1 MTRCRNRRRSVLVA
15 AMCLALSTPVLAA
28 DEAASELVVEP
39 AQQVDLLIQRHDGDG
54 LVKLARQLQGGD
66 AVSVDNPLRVPD
78 FPKARQAFEAA
89 VTIPGP
95 RQGEAKLFLAKMMLS
110 GEGGP
115 VDVDRALSLL
125 EDVIKAGNAEAAFLR
140 GQRLASRPDRI
151 AQARDDLNL
160 ALRLGDAAA
169 AFELARLPGSTPEQ
183 AAAMTQF
190 GINLLGQRAARGDA
204 NAAFDL
210 GGYYRRLSAK
220 PEDQEK
226 ALSWYRKSAELG
238 QATATLWVARLLANP
253 DSPLFDPAAAVKQY
267 EAAARDGSIEAAQEL
282 VRDFADAGKL
292 SVPPAVYDT
301 WIGKLIDA
309 KDATAV
315 LYYSQ
320 ALQET
325 AEQRRTSSDAL
336 YEATMSGR
344 VAPEDLVRIGESFRD
359 GAGVVIDQTRA
370 ANIFRLGVENG
381 SGAALTRFAH
391 IVIDVPSLRSHENVA
406 LAAAKLSELSS
417 KGSVTGEM
425 LLGDMYAKGV
435 LGAVD
440 ETKAIDHYLKALA
453 HAESVEVLNRVA
465 DVYLSSPDNDTQRKA
480 FPFIERASRAGSE
493 SAMLKEAQAYADG
506 KLVRQ
511 DFDKAVTLYRKAI
524 ALGATDALVNLAN
537 LYLSR
542 GGDSAFKDAHEAFSS
557 AIAAGNR
564 EAPVE
569 MARFLKANG
578 KLDEAISRLTTA
590 ARKKNS
596 PAAVELYQYLSER
609 AQNPDVGIQWLRLA
623 LKTVSDIPRE
633 KVRLASAMLLPS
645 DVRLNGQAAFML
657 RELAGANIPGAAVAL
672 ANVYIEGKGD
682 AKDVPAGLELLE
694 QASQKGEIDAL
705 TKLGDLYMDG
715 QFVEGDEPRA
725 VGYYRAA
732 LVIHPTDPS
741 ANMRLARAYREG
753 RGVKRDLAVAATN
766 LKTASDAGNPMATR
780 ELGLAYMW
788 GSGVEKKEDKGLQL
802 LRSAADHGYAFAWHD
817 LAETYGSAVG
827 PGVDASQAFRMNMRG
842 AKEGHVS
849 AMIGAGIALLSGF
862 GTQRDPEAGILWLER
877 ASASTGWDASDAMY
891 RLAEVYQYGIGVDRN
906 LEKAREW
913 ELRAAN
919 AGSTTAMF
927 HLALQLEADNTDAS
941 RAEAI
946 KWLESAR
953 ALKHVQAAKKLRTM
967 QAGDGTAASSQGAED
982 KGVEDNGVE
991 E

>member
-1 MTRCRNRRRSVLVA
+1 MTDRRKRRPNVLVA
-15 AMCLALSTPVLAA
+15 ALCLGLSTPVLAA
-28 DEAASELVVEP
+28 DEPTAEP
-39 AQQVDLLIQRHDGDG
+39 AQQVDLLIQQHDSDG
-54 LVKLARQLQGGD
+54 LVKLARQLQSGN

-78 FPKARQAFEAA
+78 FPKARQALEAA
-89 VTIPGP
+89 VTMPGA
-95 RQGEAKLFLAKMMLS
+95 RQAEAKLFLAKMMLG

-115 VDVDRALSLL
+115 VDVDRAISLL
-125 EDVIKAGNAEAAFLR
+125 ADVIKTGNAEAAFLR
-140 GQRLASRPDRI
+140 GQRLASRPERI
-151 AQARDDLNL
+151 AEARDDLSL

-169 AFELARLPGSTPEQ
+169 AFELAKLAGSTPEQ

-190 GINLLGQRAARGDA
+190 GIDLLGQRAARGDA
-204 NAAFDL
+204 GAAFDL
-210 GGYYRRLSAK
+210 AGYYRRLSDK
-220 PEDQEK
+220 TEDQEK

-238 QATATLWVARLLANP
+238 QQTAALWVARLLGNP

-267 EAAARDGSIEAAQEL
+267 EAAARAGSIEAAQEL
-282 VRDFADAGKL
+282 VRDFADAGTL
-292 SVPPAVYDT
+292 AVPPAVYDV

-315 LYYSQ
+315 LYYSRS
-320 ALQET
+320 LQET

-336 YEATMSGR
+336 YGATMSGR

-359 GAGVVIDQTRA
+359 GTGVVIDQTRA

-391 IVIDVPSLRSHENVA
+391 LVIDVPSLRSHENVA

-417 KGSVTGEM
+417 KGSVTGQM

-440 ETKAIDHYLKALA
+440 ETRAIDYYLKALA
-453 HAESVEVLNRVA
+453 HAESVEVLNRLA
-465 DVYLSSPDNDTQRKA
+465 DVYLSSPDSDTRMKA

-511 DFDKAVTLYRKAI
+511 DFDKAVTLYKKAI

-542 GGDSAFKDAHEAFSS
+542 GGESAFKDAHEAFSN
-557 AIAAGNR
+557 AISAGNR

-596 PAAVELYQYLSER
+596 PAAVELYEYLSER
-609 AQNPDVGIQWLRLA
+609 AQDPDVGAEWLRLA
-623 LKTVSDIPRE
+623 LKTVSDVPRE
-633 KVRLASAMLLPS
+633 KVRLASAMLMPS
-645 DVRLNGQAAFML
+645 DVRLNGKASIML
-657 RELAGANIPGAAVAL
+657 RELAGAKIPGAAVAL
-672 ANVYIEGKGD
+672 SDAYIEGKGI
-682 AKDVPAGLELLE
+682 AKDVTAGLELLE
-694 QASQKGEIDAL
+694 QASQKGDIDAL
-705 TKLGDLYMDG
+705 LKLGDLFMDG
-715 QFVEGDEPRA
+715 QFVNGDEKRA
-725 VGYYRAA
+725 VDYYRAA
-732 LVIHPTDPS
+732 IMLHPTDAT
-741 ANMRLARAYREG
+741 ANMRMARAYREG
-753 RGVKRDLAVAATN
+753 RGVARDLAVAANN
-766 LKTASDAGNPMATR
+766 LKIASDAGSPMATR
-780 ELGLAYMW
+780 DLGMAYMW

-802 LRSAADHGYAFAWHD
+802 LRSAAEHGYAFAWHD

-827 PGVDASQAFRMNMRG
+827 PDVDASQTFRLNMRG
-842 AKEGHVS
+842 AKEGHVT

-877 ASASTGWDASDAMY
+877 ASAGTGWDASDAMY
-891 RLAEVYQYGIGVDRN
+891 RLAEVYQFGIGVDSN
-906 LEKAREW
+906 VEKALEW
-913 ELRAAN
+913 QLRAAN
-919 AGSTTAMF
+919 AGSTSAMF

-946 KWLESAR
+946 KWLKKAR
-953 ALKHVQAAKKLRTM
+953 ELKHVQAAKKLKIM
-967 QAGDGTAASSQGAED
+967 EAGGSSSGSLQGAED
-982 KGVEDNGVE
+982 KGMDDNGVE